1 MRVFSNATMQIYRMG
16 TGAMNFA
23 QWNSDGVALGG
34 LLQDLTLVLKFVGM
48 GMIWENTDVMTVIY
62 TMRMVATNIVL

>member
-23 QWNSDGVALGG
+23 QWNLGGVALEG
-34 LLQDLTLVLKFVGM
+34 LLQDLTLVLKFVEM
-48 GMIWENTDVMTVIY
+48 GMIWENMDVMTVIY
-62 TMRMVATNIVL
+62 TMRMVVTNIVL

>member
-23 QWNSDGVALGG
+23 QWNLGGVVLEG

-48 GMIWENTDVMTVIY
+48 GMIWENMDVMTVIY
-62 TMRMVATNIVL
+62 TMRMVVTNIVL